1 MGEFPVR
8 VPKVSMAIEE
18 ATLVQH
24 LVEDSKPVNDGDGLF
39 VVETDK
45 VETEIEAPT
54 SGVVHWT
61 AEVGEIYAVGTQIG
75 YIETID

>member
-1 MGEFPVR
+1 MGQVPVR

-24 LVEDSKPVNDGDGLF
+24 LVEDSKPVKDGEGLF

-45 VETEIEAPT
+45 VETEIDAPA

-61 AEVGEIYAVGTQIG
+61 SGVGEIYEVGTQIG
-75 YIETID
+75 YIETND